1 MTVTEGHERSLELE
15 SPFMRLHLVTVGSPK
30 LEYARVGCQL
40 YATRLTRFHNL
51 RVTRIKDSKRNG
63 EPAMLE
69 EGLAML
75 EAVGSA
81 YLIALDPR
89 GKLLDTPA
97 LSATLE
103 KLGVDGHGELAFVI
117 GGDEG
122 LSDAVRSKANL
133 LWSLSA
139 LTFPHDLAQLVTLEA
154 LYRASTVAAGVP
166 YHK

>member
-1 MTVTEGHERSLELE
+1 
-15 SPFMRLHLVTVGSPK
+15 MRLHFITVGSPK
-30 LEYARVGCQL
+30 LTYARVGCEL
-40 YATRLTRFHNL
+40 YSTRLTRFHKL

-63 EPAMLE
+63 AAAMLE
-69 EGLAML
+69 EGTAILGA
-75 EAVGSA
+75 AGSA

-97 LSATLE
+97 LSLMLE

-122 LSDAVRSKANL
+122 LADEVRSQANL

>member
-1 MTVTEGHERSLELE
+1 
-15 SPFMRLHLVTVGSPK
+15 MRLHLVTVGSPK
-30 LEYARVGCQL
+30 LEYARAGCEL
-40 YATRLTRFHNL
+40 YLMRLGRFHKL
-51 RVTRIKDSKRNG
+51 RVTRVKDSRRTG
-63 EPAMLE
+63 ETAMQE
-69 EGLAML
+69 EGTAIL
-75 EAVGSA
+75 EAVGNA

-89 GKLLDTPA
+89 GRMLDTPG

-103 KLGVDGHGELAFVI
+103 RLGVDGHGDLAFCI

-122 LSDAVRSKANL
+122 LSDAVRARAGL

-154 LYRASTVAAGVP
+154 LYRASTVTAGVP

>member
-1 MTVTEGHERSLELE
+1 MYEQ
-15 SPFMRLHLVTVGSPK
+15 RLS
-30 LEYARVGCQL
+30 
-40 YATRLTRFHNL
+40 RFHKL
-51 RVTRIKDSKRNG
+51 RVTRVKDSKRTG
-63 EPAMLE
+63 VTAMQE
-69 EGLAML
+69 EGERIL

-89 GKLLDTPA
+89 GRMLDTPA
-97 LSATLE
+97 LSNTLE
-103 KLGVDGHGELAFVI
+103 RLGVDGHGEIALCI

-122 LSDAVRSKANL
+122 LSDAVRARAGL

-154 LYRASTVAAGVP
+154 LYRASTLSAGVP